1 MHSGEKKYA
10 RRTMSPSSESLTVP
24 TQDAL
29 NPKEKQVMALSLAE
43 LDAESGSVLAARN
56 TMFAVI
62 VGSFDHN
69 NVNSTELEQ
78 VAVSKSVGSFGSIN
92 VADNSALVV
101 TNQNSGLIF
110 P

>member
-29 NPKEKQVMALSLAE
+29 NPKEKQVALSLAE